1 MDEAVELLAVDEMK
15 SSESAE
21 SDWVELEISEDA
33 EDWGE
38 LLSWSASLDDLSD
51 SVSEIISEAALLL
64 VPFFMLDFLVLV
76 CLRFPEWEQCGGG

>member
-1 MDEAVELLAVDEMK
+1 MK

-21 SDWVELEISEDA
+21 SDWVELEISEEA

-64 VPFFMLDFLVLV
+64 VPFFNA
-76 CLRFPEWEQCGGG
+76 